1 MASRRLPNDAALT
14 GLMHAISAAD
24 RDEALRR
31 LAEAPELARASLTS
45 DAAFDRPRA
54 SYVGDTA
61 LHIAAAA
68 HQPEIARTLIGLGAG
83 VRARNRRGAEP
94 LHYAAVGQPGS
105 PVWNPEAQA
114 AVIAILIAAGADP
127 NGRNMDGAT
136 ALHRAVRT
144 RSLKAVEALL
154 AHGAD
159 IHALNGGGS
168 DALLLVEH
176 NTGRSGSG
184 SPEAKAQQ
192 EAIRILLHDRIAS
205 GRSA

>member
-1 MASRRLPNDAALT
+1 MGARRLPNDPALT
-14 GLMHAISAAD
+14 GLMQAISAGD
-24 RDEALRR
+24 GEDALRR
-31 LAEAPELARASLTS
+31 LAEAPALATASLTM

-68 HQPEIARTLIGLGAG
+68 HQPQIAQALITRGAG

-105 PVWNPEAQA
+105 PVWDPEAQA
-114 AVIAILIAAGADP
+114 AVIETLILAGADA
-127 NGRNMDGAT
+127 NGRNLDGTT
-136 ALHRAVRT
+136 ALHRAVRS

-159 IHALNGGGS
+159 IHAPNGSGS
-168 DALLLVEH
+168 DALRLVEY

-184 SPEAKAQQ
+184 SPEAKAQR
-192 EAIRILLHDRIAS
+192 EAIRLLLQDWIAS
-205 GRSA
+205 RRTA